1 MSAQHD
7 PGPGRERGA
16 EPDPAQELARFP
28 RLDAEGM
35 IADDDEHE
43 PAPLPGPSPLL
54 PSLVTAVGVG
64 LTVLAVV
71 DVVRTVPAPGG
82 ARPMNAAVLAASLAL
97 GGYSLTR
104 LLQLLALA
112 GSRRRRRSAGAELPP
127 VRWQLFDAHS
137 LHAVW
142 VIAVGA
148 SIALMGLLGVWS
160 LLDGRPSGLE
170 PGWPLLLCGGAVALL
185 AHLAGRRTSRCW
197 QEADGAQQIGHR

>member
-1 MSAQHD
+1 MTSQDD
-7 PGPGRERGA
+7 PGLGPEQSA

-28 RLDAEGM
+28 RLDADGM
-35 IADDDEHE
+35 IAEDADHD
-43 PAPLPGPSPLL
+43 PAPPAGPSPLL

-71 DVVRTVPAPGG
+71 DVVRSVPAPGG
-82 ARPMNAAVLAASLAL
+82 ARPMAAAVLAAALAF

-112 GSRRRRRSAGAELPP
+112 ESRRRRRSMGADLPA

-142 VIAVGA
+142 VIAVGS
-148 SIALMGLLGVWS
+148 SIALMGVLGVWS
-160 LLDGRPSGLE
+160 LLDGSPSGLE

-185 AHLAGRRTSRCW
+185 AHLAGQRTSRCW
-197 QEADGAQQIGHR
+197 QEADGAR

>member
-1 MSAQHD
+1 
-7 PGPGRERGA
+7 
-16 EPDPAQELARFP
+16 
-28 RLDAEGM
+28 
-35 IADDDEHE
+35 
-43 PAPLPGPSPLL
+43 
-54 PSLVTAVGVG
+54 
-64 LTVLAVV
+64 
-71 DVVRTVPAPGG
+71 
-82 ARPMNAAVLAASLAL
+82 AASLAL

-197 QEADGAQQIGHR
+197 QEADGAQQIGHRGAANCGPANRSSPADRAPLSRRPLRAARRC